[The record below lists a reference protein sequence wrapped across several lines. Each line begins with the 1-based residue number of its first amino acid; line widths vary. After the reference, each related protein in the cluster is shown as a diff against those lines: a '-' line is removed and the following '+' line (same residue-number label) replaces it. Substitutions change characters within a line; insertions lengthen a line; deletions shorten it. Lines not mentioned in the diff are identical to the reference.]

1 VAAGRTQRQL
11 AVRAQS
17 PDERVAAVMA
27 AHGRTLL
34 RVAHHWSLCHD
45 DALDAYQ
52 RALEIFLRRIATVD
66 PATEAAWLKVVVK
79 HEALAIRRARQES
92 VTGDDL
98 DLDARAPAE
107 QRSVEEQIAGGE
119 RVSRSA
125 EALRSLKPDEARA
138 LMLKAEG
145 LSYSEIGE
153 RCGWTYTKV
162 NRAIT
167 EGRRRFMDAY
177 AAIESGDE
185 CQRFA
190 PVVAALAAGTATS
203 AQIVEIRPHLRH
215 CTACRAT
222 VRELHISLLRRVK
235 LLLPPFLLGGRR
247 GEPDLAETLLDD
259 GGVLVTPPPRAPSGL
274 RDQLAQWLHRF
285 SSSDV
290 ATGIQIA
297 SSSGGGRL
305 ASLAAVIGFCV
316 SGVGAATVCVLSG
329 VVPNPLGATKPPAR
343 AEAAGPRPKPVATP
357 RPPAGVVA
365 SVRAA
370 ETPVPTATPEARSP
384 RRRASGDPSQ
394 RRTPEAHRKP
404 PISPVAQGA
413 TAGFGFEQSGPEPD
427 AEPAPPP
434 ATGGQEFT
442 P

>member
-1 VAAGRTQRQL
+1 MQRRL

-17 PDERVAAVMA
+17 PDERAAAVMA

-52 RALEIFLRRIATVD
+52 RALEIFLRRVDSVD

-92 VTGDDL
+92 VTGDEV

-125 EALRSLKPDEARA
+125 EALRALKPDEARA
-138 LMLKAEG
+138 LMLKAQG

-190 PVVAALAAGTATS
+190 PVLAALAAGTATS

-222 VRELHISLLRRVK
+222 VRELHISLLKRVK

-247 GEPDLAETLLDD
+247 GEPDLAEKLLGD
-259 GGVLVTPPPRAPSGL
+259 GGELVMPSSGPWPGF
-274 RDQLAQWLHRF
+274 RDHLGQWFQRF
-285 SSSDV
+285 SSSDL

-297 SSSGGGRL
+297 SGSGGGRL

-316 SGVGAATVCVLSG
+316 SGLGAATVCVVSG
-329 VVPNPLGATKPPAR
+329 VVQNPLAPAKPAVR
-343 AEAAGPRPKPVATP
+343 AEVVRPRPKPAA
-357 RPPAGVVA
+357 PAVVVT

-370 ETPVPTATPEARSP
+370 ETPTPTATATPPP
-384 RRRASGDPSQ
+384 RRRAASDPSQ
-394 RRTPEAHRKP
+394 KRTPEAHRNA
-404 PISPVAQGA
+404 PISPVAKA
-413 TAGFGFEQSGPEPD
+413 AAAGFAFERSAAEPD
-427 AEPAPPP
+427 PDPAPPP